1 MEDILTNNALINING
16 GNVDTLSII
25 ILMTLLSLLP
35 SLIIMMTSFTRIVIV
50 LSILR
55 NAMGLQQTPPN
66 LVLIGIAIFLSIFI
80 MTPTFSDIN
89 EEAYQPYVR
98 GELSQME
105 ALEAASIPMKE
116 FMLQETKTDSLN
128 TFLEVADRERPETQE
143 ELTDLPLN
151 IIIPAFMSSEL
162 SRAFTMGFFLF
173 LPFLV
178 IDIIVASTLMSMGMF
193 MLPPAMISLP
203 FKLLLFVIVNGWDM
217 LFSTL
222 VSSFY

>member
-16 GNVDTLSII
+16 GNVDTLNII
-25 ILMTLLSLLP
+25 ILMTLITLLP
-35 SLIIMMTSFTRIVIV
+35 SLIIMMTSFTRIIIV

-66 LVLIGIAIFLSIFI
+66 MVLIGIAIFLSIFI
-80 MTPTFSDIN
+80 MMPTFNDIN
-89 EEAYQPYVR
+89 EQALQPYAQ
-98 GELSQME
+98 GEITQAE
-105 ALEAASIPMKE
+105 ALDRTVVPMKE
-116 FMLQETKTDSLN
+116 FMLKETKTDSLN
-128 TFLEVADRERPETQE
+128 MFLEFAERERPETEE
-143 ELTDLPLN
+143 ELREVPLN
-151 IIIPAFMSSEL
+151 IIIPAFISSEL

-222 VSSFY
+222 INSFH

>member
-16 GNVDTLSII
+16 GNVDTLNII
-25 ILMTLLSLLP
+25 ILMTLITLLP
-35 SLIIMMTSFTRIVIV
+35 SLIIMMTSFTRIIIV

-55 NAMGLQQTPPN
+55 NAIGLQQTPPN
-66 LVLIGIAIFLSIFI
+66 MVLIGIALFLSIFI
-80 MTPTFSDIN
+80 MMPTFNDIN
-89 EEAYQPYVR
+89 EQALQPYSQ
-98 GELSQME
+98 GEISQAE
-105 ALEAASIPMKE
+105 ALDRAVVPMKE
-116 FMLQETKTDSLN
+116 FMLRETKTDSLN
-128 TFLEVADRERPETQE
+128 MFLDFADRERPETEE
-143 ELTDLPLN
+143 ELRDVPLN
-151 IIIPAFMSSEL
+151 IIIPAFISSEL

-222 VSSFY
+222 INSFH